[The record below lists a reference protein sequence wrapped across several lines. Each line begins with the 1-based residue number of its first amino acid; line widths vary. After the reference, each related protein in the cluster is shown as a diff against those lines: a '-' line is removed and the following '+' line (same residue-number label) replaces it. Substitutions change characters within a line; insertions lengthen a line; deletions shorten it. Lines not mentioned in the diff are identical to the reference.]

1 MYLNATQ
8 NRTMNYRSIG
18 GSIGIVLAL
27 VLATSSSVFA
37 QNVPRA
43 QTAAAEALFAQGR
56 ALMETGDYA
65 QACPKLAESQRLD
78 PASGTLLNL
87 GICYQKA
94 GKTASAWG
102 AFKEAVVMARRDN
115 RPERVAF
122 AEEQI
127 AELEPTLSYLT
138 VSVNP
143 DSRVEGLEVRI
154 DGASLGAGAW
164 GTAIPTN
171 PGKHKVEASAPGSKP
186 WSAEVE
192 LGASQDKQ
200 AVAIPLLHAE
210 ARSEEAP
217 PPAQPPATPA
227 ATTTEPVGVDTG
239 VGSGGQSTLGY
250 VIGGAGIVALGVG
263 SYFGAKALSSWSDRN
278 DHCPDAGCDGQ
289 AVTYGDDASK
299 YGYIA
304 DVGIGVGLVG
314 VGVGT
319 YLLLTAP
326 SSENAQG
333 GIRVEPVVARDSA
346 GMSLGGVW

>member
-1 MYLNATQ
+1 MSLRPRGKLHTVAAT
-8 NRTMNYRSIG
+8 
-18 GSIGIVLAL
+18 GIVLSLCVGA
-27 VLATSSSVFA
+27 ASPAFA
-37 QNVPRA
+37 QNAPRA
-43 QTAAAEALFAQGR
+43 QTAAAEALFTQGR
-56 ALMETGDYA
+56 ALMEAGDYA

-102 AFKEAVVMARRDN
+102 TFKEAVVMARRDD

-127 AELEPTLSYLT
+127 AALEATLSYLT
-138 VSVNP
+138 VSV
-143 DSRVEGLEVRI
+143 DAGSRVERLEVRV
-154 DGASLGAGAW
+154 DGSLLGAGAW

-171 PGKHKVEASAPGSKP
+171 PGKHNVEASAPGRKP

-200 AVAIPLLHAE
+200 AVAIPPLQPE
-210 ARSEEAP
+210 ARPEQEPPPRPQPAAP
-217 PPAQPPATPA
+217 PP
-227 ATTTEPVGVDTG
+227 TTTAPVGMDAG
-239 VGSGGQSTLGY
+239 VGSGSQRTLGY
-250 VIGGAGIVALGVG
+250 VVGGAGLVALGVG
-263 SYFGAKALSSWSDRN
+263 SYFGVKALSRWSDRN
-278 DHCPDAGCDGQ
+278 DHCTDAGCDGQ
-289 AVTYGDDASK
+289 AVTYGEDASK

-304 DVGIGVGLVG
+304 DVGVGVGLVG

-326 SSENAQG
+326 SDEDTQVG
-333 GIRVEPVVARDSA
+333 VRVEPVVARDSA
-346 GMSLGGVW
+346 GMRFGGVW